1 MAVPT
6 FSGSPAPRRTNRTA
20 PRPSGFSPPP
30 RRAPRVGSSKPASR
44 FATPHRGGERLSSIR
59 DDASVASAMD
69 VDGGGFVHPDRALKA
84 DTLFAK
90 SDELHVSFHA
100 HLPPEVKQVLRA
112 ADFFRDAYTGDID
125 TMTGFALVA
134 TSQTCFVWQHSQALS
149 SVPTCYIFP
158 CPVDRSQTAPFHA
171 FVPYGVSREPG
182 LVLVSSSGEIRFWD
196 SISIGLAGG
205 EPFSRSQLELEAG
218 ETASSLS
225 RSDLQTYISS
235 TSKGRLFR
243 LTLTSTGGKYHL
255 VSRLFSRPQSSLSLS
270 RFLPSLWS
278 SQILQP
284 EAGNITAIALG
295 EQNSVGRDL
304 WALVDS
310 RLQKWNL
317 ATEGWEE
324 IAQEEEIAA
333 IILPSIR
340 GSLNPVP
347 DENAYLDLELLDIAV
362 ESTGK
367 LLILTSYSGT
377 TDDLGVGNEPTP
389 RRIYALVRLTVSTGF
404 ANVDDVTAVPY
415 QSTFGASEAP
425 MHPQL
430 QLVEGGQLAVVQF
443 GDAVTICARG
453 RAFQPFWPLSSLTLV
468 AHADNDYK
476 DRVELKSPTDRTLGV
491 GVVDDQS
498 EILIMT
504 SGLMMK
510 VTVDFEEVS
519 KFDPETG
526 QSKLI
531 KSIMTQAILYGSHPE
546 NPLRFTFP
554 PEIDEDSLMTGAEQL
569 SRAILESDHEVVRP
583 NNDLTSQMIGRK
595 ERLGFLI
602 KFVNENGALGKTS
615 QRCRQQLAADAEK
628 LYAAQQLWLYLNEF
642 LSHGNT
648 YSVLNEAVYQYMNDV
663 NEGHHEDFMRAYFRL
678 RVNDLGKILPYVLS
692 IAARQLGENPG
703 SALTVLPEVN
713 SIVLTVITSA
723 LEYRDYNRGVYGLEF
738 PLVRPWTS
746 KADVI
751 DILLQLFAFTTNAVE
766 GEGASHD
773 DVAKTR
779 LPELVSTIFACMTE
793 RIGWL
798 KLAAA
803 ENELGLERE
812 LTAMEEQ
819 FQQLRPELLD
829 SLRVNGF
836 ADSAFKLAEQ
846 YHDFR
851 NLVSLCNKDTVYP
864 PEQNPNALSI
874 QAYIERFQDEFTDE
888 LYKWYIEHG
897 ELRAMFAQEDTYS
910 DYIDR
915 FFTKHWHPS
924 ISWIHDLRQ
933 NRYDAAAES
942 LLSESHSAGELTS
955 KQLMLSIGKL
965 SHLAQLQEDDGAE
978 ATMLDE
984 FHDGL
989 DFVSVQETLTGE
1001 LKSALASVRIK
1012 QTLDA
1017 QAETITAEMASKLA
1031 DKPQLRHIFK
1041 GLVHSLLQGK
1051 ALSMEELADALS
1063 LKDNTSHV
1071 EDYATAL
1078 HLLSRASNLPEAR
1091 RLAAFKNVW
1100 RRIYLHDD
1108 WNFIRHTSGVTDAEL
1123 NERYRNSALF
1133 AVLAQTQFKLHQ
1145 PAGYI
1150 LMPSESLLVPTD
1162 EEIVSHWPG
1171 MSAEEREALV
1181 SEFLVESSQVQNYDL
1196 ADVFARTRE
1205 LVMESVVG

>member
-6 FSGSPAPRRTNRTA
+6 FSGSPAPRRTNRA
-20 PRPSGFSPPP
+20 VPRPSGFSPPA
-30 RRAPRVGSSKPASR
+30 RRATRVGSSKPASR

-69 VDGGGFVHPDRALKA
+69 VDEGGFVHPDRALKT

-112 ADFFRDAYTGDID
+112 ADFFRDAYTGEID
-125 TMTGFALVA
+125 AMTGFALVA

-149 SVPTCYIFP
+149 GVPTCYIFP
-158 CPVDRSQTAPFHA
+158 CPMDQSQTAPFHA

-225 RSDLQTYISS
+225 RSDPQTYISS

-295 EQNSVGRDL
+295 EQNSIGRDI

-317 ATEGWEE
+317 ASEGWEE
-324 IAQEEEIAA
+324 ITQEEEVAA

-340 GSLNPVP
+340 ESINPIP
-347 DENAYLDLELLDIAV
+347 DESAYLDLELLDIAV

-389 RRIYALVRLTVSTGF
+389 RRIYALARLTVSTGF
-404 ANVDDVTAVPY
+404 VDVDDVTAVPY

-443 GDAVTICARG
+443 GDAVTICAR
-453 RAFQPFWPLSSLTLV
+453 
-468 AHADNDYK
+468 DNDYK

-510 VTVDFEEVS
+510 VSVDFEEVS

-526 QSKLI
+526 RSKLI

-569 SRAILESDHEVVRP
+569 SHAILESDHEVVRP
-583 NNDLTSQMIGRK
+583 NNDLTTQMIGRK

-602 KFVNENGALGKTS
+602 KFINENGALGKTS
-615 QRCRQQLAADAEK
+615 QKCRQQLAADAEK

-642 LSHGNT
+642 LSRGNT

-678 RVNDLGKILPYVLS
+678 RVNDLGKILPYVVT
-692 IAARQLGENPG
+692 IAARQLSEDPG
-703 SALTVLPEVN
+703 SARTTLPEVN
-713 SIVLTVITSA
+713 SIILTVITSA

-751 DILLQLFAFTTNAVE
+751 NILLQLFAFTTNAVE
-766 GEGASHD
+766 AESTSR
-773 DVAKTR
+773 DVANTR

-793 RIGWL
+793 RIAWL
-798 KLAAA
+798 KLGAA
-803 ENELGLERE
+803 EGELGLERE
-812 LTAMEEQ
+812 LMAMEEQ

-829 SLRVNGF
+829 SLRVTGF

-897 ELRAMFAQEDTYS
+897 ELRAMFAQEHTYS

-915 FFTKHWHPS
+915 FFTKHSYPS

-942 LLSESHSAGELTS
+942 LLSESHTAGELTS

-989 DFVSVQETLTGE
+989 DFVSVQGILTGE
-1001 LKSALASVRIK
+1001 LKSALASVRVK

-1017 QAETITAEMASKLA
+1017 QAETITAAMASKLA

-1041 GLVHSLLQGK
+1041 ELVRSLLQGK
-1051 ALSMEELADALS
+1051 ALSMEGLADALS
-1063 LKDNTSHV
+1063 LKDNTGHV

-1078 HLLSRASNLPEAR
+1078 HLLSRANNLPEAR

-1133 AVLAQTQFKLHQ
+1133 TVLAQTQFKLHQ

-1171 MSAEEREALV
+1171 MSSEEREALV
-1181 SEFLVESSQVQNYDL
+1181 SEFLTESTQVQNYDL